1 MPGSP
6 GKLVR
11 LGVLWPPDRELE
23 FEMAWLICKKAP
35 GSQATLGRGARDCQ
49 KTDAWAW
56 YHPRGPATTRSA
68 VMVCMD
74 LKSHCRLHSTPNWSM
89 ADLTARAKKLPQ
101 YRREFVNKPRE
112 GMVAVTTRM
121 ASATPSF
128 FFLAWRAARGTS
140 AHSSTVD

>member
-68 VMVCMD
+68 VMHGRFDGKGEEVTAVQTRVCQQTSRGNGGRD
-74 LKSHCRLHSTPNWSM
+74 NQNGFSYTELFLPRVAGSEGYE
-89 ADLTARAKKLPQ
+89 RAL
-101 YRREFVNKPRE
+101 
-112 GMVAVTTRM
+112 
-121 ASATPSF
+121 
-128 FFLAWRAARGTS
+128 
-140 AHSSTVD
+140 